1 MNRLIPSVLNQSL
14 KPLEIIVIDDGS
26 MDDLAESIV
35 NSYLGLTDIP
45 IIFKKKINGGPSS
58 ARNIGLRLAKGEFI
72 LFIDADDELIADS
85 IEWRQKI
92 IESLGEEFASIYCS
106 SIHSYENKSEFTE
119 KVMEVRGQ
127 IDSSLI
133 GRKHGIPGGSPY
145 HFFRRK
151 ALIDVNGYSE
161 SLKFNE
167 DFELILRIARKW
179 MLFGVN
185 RTGFIR
191 HIRKDSWSR
200 LDPYTSYI
208 GVESF
213 LKVAANQKL
222 LHIIEINKRKKEN
235 KLSLVKSLL
244 LQRKKWEEI
253 RPYLYNAFNTARPEN
268 AKELMLFILSKII

>member
-14 KPLEIIVIDDGS
+14 KPIEIIVIDDGS
-26 MDDLAESIV
+26 MDDLAESII
-35 NSYLGLTDIP
+35 NSYLALTDIP

-58 ARNIGLRLAKGEFI
+58 ARNVGIKLAKGEFI

-106 SIHSYENKSEFTE
+106 SIHSYENKSELTE

-133 GRKHGIPGGSPY
+133 GRKNGIPGGSPY

-167 DFELILRIARKW
+167 DFELILRIAKKW

-200 LDPYTSYI
+200 LDPYISYN

-213 LKVAANQKL
+213 LKVAENQKL

-244 LQRKKWEEI
+244 LQRKKWQEI
-253 RPYLYNAFNTARPEN
+253 RPYLYNAFSSARPEN
-268 AKELMLFILSKII
+268 LKELVLFILSKII

>member
-14 KPLEIIVIDDGS
+14 KPIEIIVIDDGS
-26 MDDLAESIV
+26 IDDLAESII

-58 ARNIGLRLAKGEFI
+58 ARNVGLKLAKGEFI

-92 IESLGEEFASIYCS
+92 IESLSEEFASIYCS
-106 SIHSYENKSEFTE
+106 SIHSYENKSELTE

-133 GRKHGIPGGSPY
+133 GRKNGVPGGSPY

-167 DFELILRIARKW
+167 DFELILRIAKKW

-185 RTGFIR
+185 RVGFIR
-191 HIRKDSWSR
+191 HIRKDSWSK
-200 LDPYTSYI
+200 LDPYISYN

-213 LKVAANQKL
+213 LKVAENQKL

-244 LQRKKWEEI
+244 LQRKKWKEI

-268 AKELMLFILSKII
+268 AKELMLFVLSKII

>member
-14 KPLEIIVIDDGS
+14 KPIEIIVIDDGS
-26 MDDLAESIV
+26 IDDSAESII
-35 NSYLGLTDIP
+35 NSYLCHTDIP

-58 ARNIGLRLAKGEFI
+58 ARNVGLRLAKGEFV
-72 LFIDADDELIADS
+72 LFIDADDELVADS

-92 IESLGEEFASIYCS
+92 IESLSEEYASIYCS
-106 SIHSYENKSEFTE
+106 SIHSDENKSELTE

-127 IDSSLI
+127 IDSGLI
-133 GRKHGIPGGSPY
+133 GRKNGIPGGSPY
-145 HFFRRK
+145 HLFRRK
-151 ALIDVNGYSE
+151 VLIDVNGYSE

-167 DFELILRIARKW
+167 DFELILRIAKKW

-200 LDPYTSYI
+200 LDPYISYN

-213 LKVAANQKL
+213 LKVAENKKL

-235 KLSLVKSLL
+235 RLSLVKSLL
-244 LQRKKWEEI
+244 LQRKKWQEI
-253 RPYLYNAFNTARPEN
+253 RPYLYNAFNTTRPEN
-268 AKELMLFILSKII
+268 TKELVLFILSKII

>member
-14 KPLEIIVIDDGS
+14 KPIEIIVIDDGS
-26 MDDLAESIV
+26 IDDLAESII

-58 ARNIGLRLAKGEFI
+58 ARNVGLKLAQGEFI

-106 SIHSYENKSEFTE
+106 SINSYENKSELTE
-119 KVMEVRGQ
+119 KVLEVRGQ
-127 IDSSLI
+127 IDSSLV
-133 GRKHGIPGGSPY
+133 GRKNGVPGGSSY
-145 HFFRRK
+145 HYFRRK

-167 DFELILRIARKW
+167 DFELILRIAKKRK
-179 MLFGVN
+179 LFGVN
-185 RTGFIR
+185 RAGFIR
-191 HIRKDSWSR
+191 HIRKDSWSK
-200 LDPYTSYI
+200 LDPYISYN
-208 GVESF
+208 GVENF

-244 LQRKKWEEI
+244 LQRKKWKEI

-268 AKELMLFILSKII
+268 TKELMLFILSKII

>member
-14 KPLEIIVIDDGS
+14 KPIEIIIIDDGS
-26 MDDLAESIV
+26 MDDLAESII

-58 ARNIGLRLAKGEFI
+58 ARNIGLKLAKGEFI

-92 IESLGEEFASIYCS
+92 IESLSEEFASIYCS

-119 KVMEVRGQ
+119 KVIEVRGQ

-133 GRKHGIPGGSPY
+133 GRKNGMPGGSPY

-151 ALIDVNGYSE
+151 ALIDVNGYNE

-167 DFELILRIARKW
+167 DFELILRIAKKW

-185 RTGFIR
+185 RAGFIR

-200 LDPYTSYI
+200 LDPYISYT

>member
-1 MNRLIPSVLNQSL
+1 LNRLIPSVLNQSL
-14 KPLEIIVIDDGS
+14 KPIEIIVIDDGS
-26 MDDLAESIV
+26 IDDLAESII

-58 ARNIGLRLAKGEFI
+58 ARNVGLKLAKGEFI

-92 IESLGEEFASIYCS
+92 IESLSEEFASIYCS
-106 SIHSYENKSEFTE
+106 SINSYENKPELTE

-133 GRKHGIPGGSPY
+133 GRKNGVPGGSPY

-167 DFELILRIARKW
+167 DFELILRIAKKW

-185 RTGFIR
+185 RVGFIR
-191 HIRKDSWSR
+191 HIRKDSWSK
-200 LDPYTSYI
+200 LDPYISYN

-244 LQRKKWEEI
+244 LQRKKWKEI

-268 AKELMLFILSKII
+268 AKELMLFVLSKII

>member
-14 KPLEIIVIDDGS
+14 KPIEIIVIDDGS
-26 MDDLAESIV
+26 MDDLAESII
-35 NSYLGLTDIP
+35 NSYLALTDIP

-58 ARNIGLRLAKGEFI
+58 ARNVGIKLAKGEFI

-106 SIHSYENKSEFTE
+106 SINSYENKPELTE

-133 GRKHGIPGGSPY
+133 GRKNGVPGGSPY

-167 DFELILRIARKW
+167 DFELILRIAKKW

-185 RTGFIR
+185 RVGFIR
-191 HIRKDSWSR
+191 HIRKDSWSK
-200 LDPYTSYI
+200 LDPYISYN

-244 LQRKKWEEI
+244 LQRKKWKEI

-268 AKELMLFILSKII
+268 AKELMLFVLSKII